1 MAATAASA
9 SGTQKLQEPVVRAP
23 LPAAIPQDIQ
33 DAVNKWS
40 AIVTQAP
47 MPMKAY
53 LKTAYPSLAGDGS
66 MLVVVEDGLPSDYF
80 REAGRKEELEH
91 LISDFA
97 GKEIKVTM
105 QKPETGRNPR
115 EVFPDLTQLVD
126 QKINM
131 EIEEIEDDAEEF

>member
-1 MAATAASA
+1 
-9 SGTQKLQEPVVRAP
+9 
-23 LPAAIPQDIQ
+23 
-33 DAVNKWS
+33 
-40 AIVTQAP
+40 

-80 REAGRKEELEH
+80 KEAGRKEELEH